1 VIELRGKP
9 VVGMLCWES
18 GKYPKGF
25 DQLATLVGNTTNP
38 ATFDFPILYERVK
51 GANYETVVLRPSE
64 EVLNEMVK
72 ASLKMVNEGVKV
84 VATSC
89 GFNIIFQDKL
99 ARAVNSVGKALVA
112 TSSLLLVP
120 LVSRM
125 LGGRRVGIMTANS
138 DALTKEHLRAAGI
151 DDSVPV
157 CIMGIQDVGE
167 WRKMIEDP
175 EATIDLRKLEQ
186 EVTEKAK
193 QLVNQCPDIGAIVLE
208 CTDLPPFA
216 PSIRKA
222 TGLPVFDVNMLITML
237 YKASTN
243 TK

>member
-1 VIELRGKP
+1 M
-9 VVGMLCWES
+9 VGMLCWEG

-25 DQLATLVGNTTNP
+25 DQLATLKGNTTNP
-38 ATFDFPILYERVK
+38 TTFDFPILYERVK

-64 EVLNEMVK
+64 DVLKEMIK
-72 ASLKMVNEGVKV
+72 TSLKMVNEGIKV
-84 VATSC
+84 VTTSC
-89 GFNIIFQDKL
+89 GFNIIHQDKL
-99 ARAVNSVGKALVA
+99 AQAVNSAGKALVA

-120 LVSRM
+120 LVSKM

-138 DALTKEHLRAAGI
+138 NALTKEHLRAAGI

-157 CIMGIQDVGE
+157 CIMGVQDVEE
-167 WRKMIEDP
+167 WRKMIENP
-175 EATIDLRKLEQ
+175 EATIDLRKLER

-193 QLVNQCPDIGAIVLE
+193 QLVTRCPDIGAIVLE

-216 PSIRKA
+216 SSIKKA

-237 YKASTN
+237 HKASVN
-243 TK
+243 IE

>member
-1 VIELRGKP
+1 MREKP
-9 VVGMLCWES
+9 LVGMLCWEG

-25 DQLATLVGNTTNP
+25 DQLATLKGNTTNP

-64 EVLNEMVK
+64 DVLKEMVK
-72 ASLKMVNEGVKV
+72 TSLKMVNEGIKV
-84 VATSC
+84 VTTSC
-89 GFNIIFQDKL
+89 GFNIIHQDKL
-99 ARAVNSVGKALVA
+99 ARAVNSVGKTLVA

-125 LGGRRVGIMTANS
+125 LGGRRVGIMTANA
-138 DALTKEHLRAAGI
+138 DALTKEHLRAAGV
-151 DDSVPV
+151 DDMTQV
-157 CIMGIQDVGE
+157 CVIGIQDVEE

-175 EATIDLRKLEQ
+175 EAVIDLRKLER

-193 QLVNQCPDIGAIVLE
+193 QLVSRCPDIGAIVLE

-237 YKASTN
+237 YEAFIK